1 MKFQPHAT
9 GTSHLWPSLL
19 MCEQLLDN
27 IESKMKGTV
36 VEVRFSSTLCHTR
49 ALVYL
54 YLNLLLLQG
63 TIAGLF
69 EGKME
74 VGSSCMHLWLM
85 WLPELFC
92 VASHGWR
99 CASRLFSLVVHQM
112 YSCEVWIYEVGVL
125 GKGCMIPCV
134 HKGICVYADWV
145 SGGECRKV

>member
-54 YLNLLLLQG
+54 YLNLLLLLQG

-125 GKGCMIPCV
+125 GKGCVIPYVCTRV
-134 HKGICVYADWV
+134 FVCMQIG
-145 SGGECRKV
+145 